1 MSSTFEQRLQDSPND
16 KIVVHAGELVFGKG
30 KKPIFT
36 LLGSCIAITLW
47 HPRHRFAGLCHFAL
61 PEKPPEAPAKLD
73 ARYARDCLKLFEQ
86 AAADRGTQLK
96 EYRANIF
103 GGGNMLHKHAAN
115 IGLSGLEAE
124 WEKQPIGEKNAA
136 VAFELLLEVNC
147 KILKVDVGE
156 FGYRK
161 VYFDPYSG
169 ESFVEYNSVIKN

>member
-1 MSSTFEQRLQDSPND
+1 MSSVFEQRLRSNPND

-61 PEKPPEAPAKLD
+61 PDKPPEAPNKLD
-73 ARYARDCLKLFEQ
+73 ARYARDCLKLFEK

-103 GGGNMLHKHAAN
+103 GGGNMLHKHATAA
-115 IGLSGLEAE
+115 GLSGIEAE

-136 VAFELLLEVNC
+136 VAFELLLDVNC

-161 VYFDPYSG
+161 VYFDPYTG
-169 ESFVEYNSVIKN
+169 ETYVEYNAVTK